1 MWTENSL
8 MEILGRSQGEGKNQL
23 IADIA
28 VVDIVEKGLP
38 PTPPA
43 HQASH

>member
-8 MEILGRSQGEGKNQL
+8 MEILGRNQGEGKNQL

-28 VVDIVEKGLP
+28 VVDIVEKGLS